1 MQVHGAV
8 TALPGPVGVRV
19 LDTVSPLP
27 AGGGGDGGGGAPRQ
41 PSSDARTLYWM
52 DERLGP
58 QGPTGRRDKVLI
70 VSDRHHPEADRVT
83 LKLHQRGA
91 LVCRLYPEELH
102 EVGRL
107 EVHLGDETPSR
118 LVVPLWDLP
127 LDEIRSAWLCDPL
140 ETHSPA
146 WDAALQSMLGALDQV
161 WWVSRP
167 AAMERAANSLWVL
180 KAAVLAG
187 LPAPRT
193 LLTNDPAT
201 AQAFFDDCSGAVRVR
216 PLRRGE
222 DGGRVEAEHLAQLER
237 LRQAPCL
244 LQEAREEG
252 VKVRVAIVGREV
264 FAAERHGVPHEPHV
278 RHTVPND
285 VSNACLRLLDRCGLS
300 AATIDLQAGPVGA
313 YRFLSLDPYGSWLA
327 LQEQA
332 ELPIADAMADLLI
345 DGRSLGGIG
354 PP

>member
-1 MQVHGAV
+1 MA
-8 TALPGPVGVRV
+8 RV
-19 LDTVSPLP
+19 SRLRPFP
-27 AGGGGDGGGGAPRQ
+27 

-58 QGPTGRRDKVLI
+58 RGPTGRRDKVLI

-91 LVCRLYPEELH
+91 LVCRLYPEELQ
-102 EVGRL
+102 EAGRL
-107 EVHLGDETPSR
+107 EIHVGDDKPSR

-140 ETHSPA
+140 ETHSNA
-146 WDAALQSMLGALDQV
+146 WGATLHGVLGTLDTV
-161 WWVSRP
+161 WWVSDP
-167 AAMERAANSLWVL
+167 AAMERAGNSLWVL
-180 KAAVLAG
+180 EAAVLAG

-201 AQAFFDDCSGAVRVR
+201 AQEFFDDCSGAVLVR

-222 DGGRVEAEHLAQLER
+222 GSGRVEAVHLAHLER
-237 LRQAPCL
+237 PRHAPCL
-244 LQEAREEG
+244 FQEACDEEL
-252 VKVRVAIVGREV
+252 KVRVAIVGREI
-264 FAAERHGVPHEPHV
+264 FAAEQQGVPHQSYV
-278 RHTVPND
+278 RHTLPNEL
-285 VSNACLRLLDRCGLS
+285 SNSCLRLLDRCGLG
-300 AATIDLQAGPVGA
+300 AATIELQAGPVDA

-345 DGRSLGGIG
+345 SART
-354 PP
+354 